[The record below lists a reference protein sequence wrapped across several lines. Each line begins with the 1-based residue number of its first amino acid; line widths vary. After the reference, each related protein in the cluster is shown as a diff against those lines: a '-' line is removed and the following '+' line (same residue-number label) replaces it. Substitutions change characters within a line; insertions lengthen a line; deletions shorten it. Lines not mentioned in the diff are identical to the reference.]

1 MTYPLYHLYE
11 EMILR
16 RNQLFLMVGCVLLIW
31 LGLIWLAGQW
41 RPAWRPALWYLSIG
55 VYYATLGVLAV
66 LYFAG
71 PEIS

>member
-16 RNQLFLMVGCVLLIW
+16 RNQLFLVVGCVSLFYLLLIW
-31 LGLIWLAGQW
+31 VVGEW
-41 RPAWRPALWYLSIG
+41 RPTWRPALWYLSVG

-71 PEIS
+71 PAIS